1 LTGRKPSRREAGSFS
16 FLRGTRLGRWLPAG
30 AAILFLGG
38 AVARFDPNLSLNGD
52 DAEFLILGRAI
63 AEGKGMTNINEA
75 EPTPHTKY
83 PFLFPALLAVLHRTA
98 PESILLPKIIG
109 ILLGSASASLFAWLL
124 LRVATPGIAAAG
136 AVLYAT
142 NPFLLD
148 FAQLILSET
157 PFLFLALLALLLFL
171 RWEERGGRLFPIGAA
186 AAAIAAYFTRSAG
199 VALLG
204 AVFLALLLG
213 RRGRPALVFALIAVA
228 AAVPWSVRNQRVG
241 GSAYMNQF
249 LVKNPY
255 DPDAGSLDLG
265 TFVKARLAGNLE
277 TYGTYEIGRGIVAGA
292 YAGGRGRES
301 AGGNAVGLAVSLLA
315 LGGLAGRIRRA
326 PGILEIYTVLY
337 LGVCLVWPEVWGS
350 IRFLLPVL
358 PLLLFYALSAGA
370 RLLAAAPAAA
380 FRPAAVLG
388 VVLLLGSN
396 VYANAKERGAS
407 AYPPAWRN
415 YHAAALWARENTPE
429 ASVFICRKPGLFHVW
444 SGRRAVA
451 YLWSEDRGA
460 VFEKMLADRA
470 DYVVVAPLSGTTPRY
485 LIPAIEEHRG
495 RFEVVFHLSG
505 PDTYVLRLLSENAR

>member
-1 LTGRKPSRREAGSFS
+1 LTRRKPPRKEAGSVRL
-16 FLRGTRLGRWLPAG
+16 LRGARVLRWLPVG

-38 AVARFDPNLSLNGD
+38 SLARFDPKLSMNGD

-83 PFLFPALLAVLHRTA
+83 PFLFPALLALLHRAA
-98 PESILLPKIIG
+98 PDSILLPKIVG
-109 ILLGSASASLFAWLL
+109 ILLGCASASFFAMLL
-124 LRVATPGIAAAG
+124 LRVATPGVAAAG
-136 AVLYAT
+136 SLLYAT

-148 FAQLILSET
+148 FGQLILSET

-171 RWEERGGRLFPIGAA
+171 RWEERGGRLFPVGAA

-213 RRGRPALVFALIAVA
+213 RRPRAAVVFALIAVA

-255 DPDAGSLDLG
+255 DPDAGKLDFG
-265 TFVKARLAGNLE
+265 TFVSARLAGNLE
-277 TYGTYEIGRGIVAGA
+277 TYGTYEIGRGIAAGA
-292 YAGGRGRES
+292 YAGGKARES
-301 AGGNAVGLAVSLLA
+301 AAGRAIALAASLAALAGLAA
-315 LGGLAGRIRRA
+315 RIRKA
-326 PGILEIYTVLY
+326 AGILEGYTVLY
-337 LGVCLVWPEVWGS
+337 LGVCLLWPEVWGS

-358 PLLLFYALSAGA
+358 PLLLFYALFAGA
-370 RLLAAAPAAA
+370 RVLAAAPAAA
-380 FRPAAVLG
+380 RPAAFLG

-415 YHAAALWARENTPE
+415 YHGAALWARENTPE
-429 ASVFICRKPGLFHVW
+429 ESVFVCRKPGLFYVW
-444 SGRRAVA
+444 SGRRAAA
-451 YLWSEDRGA
+451 YLWSEDRRA

-495 RFEVVFHLSG
+495 RFEVVFHLSE
-505 PDTYVLRLLSENAR
+505 PDTYVLRLLPENAP